1 MPQLPGLGGSTRSYT
16 AWSPAQ
22 RYFVEGDHVI
32 QAEANRAIQ
41 FTGLDAG
48 EEGLPLS
55 RAATKGRCGPLMAQA
70 TAQQR
75 GRRRGRC

>member
-1 MPQLPGLGGSTRSYT
+1 MLLPSQRLQLPAPGPAQQLQPVRGIN

-32 QAEANRAIQ
+32 TAEANRTIQ

-48 EEGLPLS
+48 G
-55 RAATKGRCGPLMAQA
+55 CGCVGVLR
-70 TAQQR
+70 AQQFIVAT
-75 GRRRGRC
+75 GMA